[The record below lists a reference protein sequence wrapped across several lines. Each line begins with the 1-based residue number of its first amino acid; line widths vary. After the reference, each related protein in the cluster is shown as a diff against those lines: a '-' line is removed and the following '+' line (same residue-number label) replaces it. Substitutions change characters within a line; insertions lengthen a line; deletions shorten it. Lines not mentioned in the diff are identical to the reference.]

1 MSWDAP
7 TTQLC
12 LCQLVLTHMGS
23 SLRVDPATD
32 GVDYHK
38 LRLTARDLGRKQ
50 VRDERGPLSAETCL
64 TKLRA
69 QGIVAR
75 VAAIGVRD
83 AVRDAINLGASWQ
96 DVGVALGVTRQ
107 AAHKRF
113 AAIVGEP
120 PDPEEN

>member
-1 MSWDAP
+1 MRSSPGADAS
-7 TTQLC
+7 TE
-12 LCQLVLTHMGS
+12 
-23 SLRVDPATD
+23 

-38 LRLTARDLGRKQ
+38 LRHTARNLGRKA
-50 VRDERGPLSAETCL
+50 VRDQRGPLSAETVL
-64 TKLRA
+64 DELRA

-83 AVRDAINLGASWQ
+83 AVRDAINFGASWN
-96 DVGVALGVTRQ
+96 DVGVALGITRQ

-113 AAIVGEP
+113 AAIVDQP